1 MSKKKKTTNLS
12 FSVDV
17 SINVDFNV
25 TNFNSWEDES
35 SPSLAIIQKIINMS
49 QYYTIL
55 KNLKMKWIT

>member
-1 MSKKKKTTNLS
+1 MSKKKTTNLS